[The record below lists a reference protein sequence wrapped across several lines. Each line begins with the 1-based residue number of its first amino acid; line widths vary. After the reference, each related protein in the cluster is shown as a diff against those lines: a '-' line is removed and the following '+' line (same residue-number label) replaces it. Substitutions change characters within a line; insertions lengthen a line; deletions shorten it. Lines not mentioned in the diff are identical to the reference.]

1 MFLTLK
7 NELLNHMAKE
17 EQVLFPYVNQLQEAA
32 DLGRTRPVPFFGTVQ
47 NPVRM
52 MMFEHDS
59 AGEMLRRIR
68 DLSSNFTVPGD
79 GCLSYRSLYKA
90 LEGLERDLHQH
101 IHLENNLL
109 FPRAIELEQ

>member
-1 MFLTLK
+1 MS
-7 NELLNHMAKE
+7 KE
-17 EQVLFPYVNQLQEAA
+17 EQILFPYINQLQEAA
-32 DLGRTRPVPFFGTVQ
+32 DRGTSKPMPFFGTVQ

-68 DLSSNFTVPGD
+68 QLSSNFTVPAD
-79 GCLSYRSLYKA
+79 GCLSYRSLYEA